1 MTKVLYRQQSS
12 TGCQT
17 DWSLQASKPY
27 IFVASSQ
34 VKVSK
39 QSKKRSKNRSLYRL
53 NSETETD
60 EEEHSLLLQNSST
73 LPSELVITDQFS
85 LDPDSKDF
93 ASDRANEYFQQA
105 LGGQDN
111 LDLVA
116 NTDTFP
122 KLEANI
128 QAGADD
134 VDFDSGNIDETF
146 DDTNP
151 VLGISLDKLMGGQ
164 DVGIEDESVHHFDS
178 IVNDL
183 VAGLIYKSDNAAHG
197 TDHIG
202 FSPEEDSRIVDT
214 VFGDAPS
221 EGKPFTPGHH
231 EDHFELTSGDI
242 DEGLVGGSSEFLPN
256 IGSIHGSI
264 GLADGD
270 ESAQGSPNFASLCE
284 VSFHPPHLN
293 FFLLLLS

>member
-1 MTKVLYRQQSS
+1 M
-12 TGCQT
+12 
-17 DWSLQASKPY
+17 
-27 IFVASSQ
+27 ASSQ
-34 VKVSK
+34 VKVPK
-39 QSKKRSKNRSLYRL
+39 QSKKRSKTRSLYRL
-53 NSETETD
+53 DSETETD
-60 EEEHSLLLQNSST
+60 EEEHNLLLQNNSS
-73 LPSELVITDQFS
+73 LPTELVISDQFS
-85 LDPDSKDF
+85 LNPDSKEF
-93 ASDRANEYFQQA
+93 VGDRANEYFQQA
-105 LGGQDN
+105 MEVQDN
-111 LDLVA
+111 LDFVTG
-116 NTDTFP
+116 TDTFP

-134 VDFDSGNIDETF
+134 VDFDSGNIDETL
-146 DDTNP
+146 DDSNP

-183 VAGLIYKSDNAAHG
+183 VAGLIYKSDNAADG

-214 VFGDAPS
+214 VFGDTPS
-221 EGKPFTPGHH
+221 EGKPFSPGHP

-264 GLADGD
+264 GLVDAD

-284 VSFHPPHLN
+284 VSYVKSQQQLV
-293 FFLLLLS
+293 